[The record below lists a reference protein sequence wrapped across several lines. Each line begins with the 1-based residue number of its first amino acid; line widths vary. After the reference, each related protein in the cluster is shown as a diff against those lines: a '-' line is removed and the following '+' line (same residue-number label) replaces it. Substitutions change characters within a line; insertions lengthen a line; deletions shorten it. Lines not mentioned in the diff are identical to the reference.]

1 MKRRDIKKFIKG
13 TGSREFSAAVCM
25 LSDKEKT
32 FCYCEGR
39 RGDLIEVL
47 LGAGLRNEDVRDML
61 IEVGTVLRFA
71 THKNGAKEGEGDNQE
86 AEKG

>member
-1 MKRRDIKKFIKG
+1 MKRKDLKKFIRG

-25 LSDKEKT
+25 LRTENKT

-39 RGDLIEVL
+39 RGDLIQVL
-47 LGAGLRNEDVRDML
+47 LGAGLQDKDVRDML
-61 IEVGTVLRFA
+61 IEVGTVLKFA
-71 THKNGAKEGEGDNQE
+71 TYKNGAKEGEGDNQG